1 MKDLES
7 KKTEKFKAQL
17 LYIDKTKKERLT
29 NSYHLNIEQL
39 NAFILECEILLKK
52 QLTKK
57 QINSVLKNPVE
68 FSESVKE
75 SIKNTFQFPNATIQ
89 WNMDSLGLSFDKLE
103 STLSILTIDPSK
115 KYLFDGNKVI
125 AEPKQLN
132 EINSSCE
139 VYTINKKQNELFE
152 VAKHLKNASAKLM
165 ELKFTYSD
173 TMHHFVKASNRLIVN
188 SDTSNLEI
196 NHFKILEY

>member
-1 MKDLES
+1 MKDLERN
-7 KKTEKFKAQL
+7 KTEKFKAQL

-68 FSESVKE
+68 FSESVNE
-75 SIKNTFQFPNATIQ
+75 
-89 WNMDSLGLSFDKLE
+89 LGLSFDNLE
-103 STLSILTIDPSK
+103 TALNILTIDPSK